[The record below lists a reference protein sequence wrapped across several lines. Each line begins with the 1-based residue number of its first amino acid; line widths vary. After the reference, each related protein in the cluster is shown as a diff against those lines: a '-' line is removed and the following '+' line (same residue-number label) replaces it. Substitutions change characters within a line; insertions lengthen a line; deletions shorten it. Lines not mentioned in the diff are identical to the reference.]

1 MENTTEL
8 DKRLDAKNAELEK
21 HLPEWYVILRKL
33 VAEYLQARSP
43 KNEDKSVTIA
53 EPEKKPSAEARA

>member
-21 HLPEWYVILRKL
+21 HLPEWFILIRKL
-33 VAEYLQARSP
+33 VAEHLQAHSP
-43 KNEDKSVTIA
+43 PDANTPLAEGHDENKTNEVKT
-53 EPEKKPSAEARA
+53 